1 MKAFNHT
8 NAKTL
13 AEARTALAGGKA
25 NLIAG
30 GTDLIGLLKDN
41 VLPTYPATLINIK
54 TIPGLDYIKEE
65 AGMLKTGAATL
76 LADIADREHAA
87 WTQLQSAL

>member
-13 AEARTALAGGKA
+13 AEAQAALAVKGSVV

-30 GTDLIGLLKDN
+30 GTDLMGVLKDN
-41 VLPTYPATLINIK
+41 ILPIETMYPKSVINIK

-65 AGMLKTGAATL
+65 GAC
-76 LADIADREHAA
+76 
-87 WTQLQSAL
+87 